1 LSGNACSGEVS
12 GLAMQN
18 RPPRRIL
25 LIDNDARLIEIMT
38 LCLQNQG
45 YGIVAARDGREA
57 MACVQEHANLELIVL
72 ELMLPV
78 MDGMRFLRWLRGERG
93 ADLPVLALTAA
104 DNPGVRDELETLGVS
119 EVVLKP
125 VRLAALLERLRRLLE
140 QAAPDQAATT
150 G

>member
-1 LSGNACSGEVS
+1 
-12 GLAMQN
+12 MKN
-18 RPPRRIL
+18 RPPRQIL
-25 LIDNDARLIEIMT
+25 LIDHDARLVEIMT

-45 YGIVAARDGREA
+45 YRIVAARDGREA
-57 MACVQEHANLELIVL
+57 MACLHEHADLELIVL

-93 ADLPVLALTAA
+93 IDLPVLALTAA

-119 EVVLKP
+119 EVALKP
-125 VRLAALLERLRRLLE
+125 VRLAALLARLRRLLA
-140 QAAPDQAATT
+140 QAAPDQAAST